1 MSVPLITLS
10 TRVSAALPVRT
21 LTFLCCV
28 SHWLK
33 ENKILFFLTFELLL
47 IAKHNL
53 AWTHGVNRLE
63 ANGLDGA
70 VKDCQTCMMSKDCF

>member
-21 LTFLCCV
+21 LSFLCCV
-28 SHWLK
+28 FHWLK
-33 ENKILFFLTFELLL
+33 ENKIHFFLTFELLL

-53 AWTHGVNRLE
+53 ARTHGVNRLE

>member
-1 MSVPLITLS
+1 MSVPLIMLS
-10 TRVSAALPVRT
+10 THVSAALPLRI

-28 SHWLK
+28 FHWIK
-33 ENKILFFLTFELLL
+33 ENKILFFKTFELLL
-47 IAKHNL
+47 IVKHNL

-70 VKDCQTCMMSKDCF
+70 MKDCQTCMMSKDCF